1 MSDKKY
7 IIAVIESSEVNE
19 REIEKYLEK
28 ISDNTVK
35 IRSLYKVSD
44 EKVVSALEKILELTK
59 YASLEQ

>member
-28 ISDNTVK
+28 ISGNTVK

-59 YASLEQ
+59 YASLE

>member
-28 ISDNTVK
+28 MSGNVVK

>member
-35 IRSLYKVSD
+35 TRSLYKVSD

>member
-28 ISDNTVK
+28 ISGNTVK